1 MTAPPTIAKN
11 RRRALVMLLA
21 LVAAG
26 AATIALV
33 RSWTGGLAVLS
44 APGAAARAE
53 AMLIVFAI
61 ALVSIAILAG
71 VAAIVVGRIG
81 ARTRAAAQFPPP
93 GVVVLR
99 EVAVVAGAAAKRRGA
114 VFLAI
119 AALLGAS
126 AIAIA
131 VVGAWIVL
139 RLDSWIR

>member
-1 MTAPPTIAKN
+1 MTAAPTDPKN
-11 RRRALVMLLA
+11 RRRALVTLLSLA
-21 LVAAG
+21 AAG

-33 RSWTGGLAVLS
+33 RTWTGGPADLA

-53 AMLIVFAI
+53 AMLVVLAI
-61 ALVSIAILAG
+61 ALGSIAILTG

-81 ARTRAAAQFPPP
+81 ARTRAAARFPPP

-126 AIAIA
+126 AIAIV

-139 RLDSWIR
+139 RLDAWIR